1 MKFDKPIPVK
11 TIAAHIGATKL
22 IGDDTLNV
30 LGISEIHHVKEGD
43 ITFSDVE
50 KYFAKALKSAA
61 TFLILNAIPD
71 NIPDNKVILIHPQP
85 FEAYDGLVRA
95 QRPFTPLSMDIAES
109 AAIHPSVVFEPHTVI
124 GNHVRIGAGSY
135 IRANAVIDDFTVI
148 GKNVVVGAGAII
160 GTDAF
165 YFKRNTVM
173 QEHDDDGADA
183 PSSQRHEKSVKGLYK
198 KWRSGGRVVIED
210 GVDIGAGCTIN
221 RGVSSD
227 TIIGAGTKLDC
238 QVHIGHDVVV
248 GKNCLFAAQVGVGGN
263 TTIEDE
269 VILYGQVGV
278 AQNVKIGKK
287 AIVLAKSGVSKSLAG
302 GKTYFGYPAQEVKEA
317 FKELATLRQLKN
329 K

>member
-1 MKFDKPIPVK
+1 MKFDKPIPIK
-11 TIAAHIGATKL
+11 TIASQIGATIL
-22 IGDDTLNV
+22 IGDDTLNA
-30 LGISEIHHVKEGD
+30 LGINEIHNVREGD

-50 KYFAKALKSAA
+50 KYFDKALKSEA
-61 TFLILNAIPD
+61 TFIILNAVPE
-71 NIPDNKVILIHPQP
+71 NIPDNKVILIHPHP
-85 FEAYDGLVRA
+85 FDAYDGLVRQ

-109 AAIHPSVVFEPHTVI
+109 AAIHPSVVFEPHVVI

-165 YFKRNTVM
+165 YFKKNT
-173 QEHDDDGADA
+173 EG
-183 PSSQRHEKSVKGLYK
+183 YK

-210 GVDIGAGCTIN
+210 GVDIGSGCTIN

-269 VILYGQVGV
+269 VVLYGQVGV

-302 GKTYFGYPAQEVKEA
+302 DKTYFGYPAQEVKEA